1 MGTVK
6 KNKKSHPFQRKKLS
20 SLNYTSTS
28 VYNLNSFS
36 NYNLKK
42 LKSFELV

>member
-6 KNKKSHPFQRKKLS
+6 KKSHLFQRKKLS

-28 VYNLNSFS
+28 VFNLNSFS
-36 NYNLKK
+36 NDNLKK
-42 LKSFELV
+42 LTLFELV